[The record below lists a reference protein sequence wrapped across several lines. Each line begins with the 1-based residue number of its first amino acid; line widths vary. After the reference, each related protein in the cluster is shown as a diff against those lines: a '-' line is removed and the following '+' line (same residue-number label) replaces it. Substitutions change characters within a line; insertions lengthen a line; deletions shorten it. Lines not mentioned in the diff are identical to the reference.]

1 MTSARR
7 FRGWILAVI
16 TAATLVLTAC
26 APDAVPAGSG
36 STPAVTSIS
45 SETTRPTPVST
56 PLTASPTPSATQARS
71 SSATVTATGSPA
83 AKPTAKVT
91 PKPSPTASPTPTASV
106 APTAKPGPALMQR
119 GSTGDG
125 VRDLQARLKQI
136 GWFSGPVTGYY
147 GEVTTE
153 GVRGFQAKRGLPV
166 TGAVDRTTLDRLQAM
181 TRKPT
186 AAELTDAGSIPTPK
200 LDPRCLTGRAMCISK
215 TSRKLVWVIDG
226 EPQMTF
232 DVRFGSELTPTREG
246 QFRVEWKSRD
256 HVSTLYGSA
265 MPYSMFFS
273 GGQAVHYSAD
283 FARNGYNGS
292 SHGCVNVRDYNGIAA
307 LYGQALVGDK
317 VIVYQ

>member
-26 APDAVPAGSG
+26 APDAVPAGSD
-36 STPAVTSIS
+36 SPPAATSSASATTTPTSIATP
-45 SETTRPTPVST
+45 TTTST
-56 PLTASPTPSATQARS
+56 QSATPTRA
-71 SSATVTATGSPA
+71 ALATATATRSPSP
-83 AKPTAKVT
+83 KPTVKAT
-91 PKPSPTASPTPTASV
+91 PKPSATPTASV
-106 APTAKPGPALMQR
+106 TPTVKSGPALMQR
-119 GSTGDG
+119 GSNGDD

-147 GEVTTE
+147 GDVTTQA
-153 GVRGFQAKRGLPV
+153 VRGFQAKRGLPV
-166 TGAVDRTTLDRLQAM
+166 TGAVDRATLSRLQAM

-186 AAELTDAGSIPTPK
+186 AAELKDAGSISTPK

-215 TSRKLVWVIDG
+215 TTRKLVWVIDG

-246 QFRVEWKSRD
+246 QFQVEWKSRD
-256 HVSTLYGSA
+256 HISTLYGSA

-283 FARNGYNGS
+283 FARYGYNGS
-292 SHGCVNVRDYNGIAA
+292 SHGCVNVRNYNGIAA
-307 LYGQALVGDK
+307 LYGQARVGDK
-317 VIVYQ
+317 VVVYQ